1 MPSDRQIL
9 QRELAEKLRLEE
21 SLKPGIRRIFRRVLD
36 EFKASVAR
44 TGRPQSVARYAVSFE
59 TLLEDHYRKVAKAFK
74 GAVLAQN
81 NASSYAE
88 LKQAEEDDQ
97 TEELIAAILLL
108 WADGHA
114 PIQAGIITTTT
125 EMDMQDAINRA
136 RASLLEQGLPTD
148 PRSLAAAATPILKR
162 ILNNRVDL
170 ITVTET
176 QTSAEMAK
184 QVEAYTAAG
193 AVVPGL
199 AVPPAVGLQP
209 RPAAPKLKKSWLD
222 LRDDRTRETH
232 LIAGRRYQESPI
244 PITETFVVGGFR
256 MMIPGDTSMGAP
268 IREIANCRCSARY
281 FIG

>member
-1 MPSDRQIL
+1 MPSDSQIL
-9 QRELAEKLRLEE
+9 QRELAEKLRLEA

-44 TGRPQSVARYAVSFE
+44 TGRPQPVARYAVAFE

-88 LKQAEEDDQ
+88 LKQVEEDSE

-108 WADGHA
+108 WADEHA
-114 PIQAGIITTTT
+114 PIQAGIITRTT
-125 EMDMQDAINRA
+125 ERDMQDAVTQA
-136 RASLLEQGLPTD
+136 RDALILQGMPTD
-148 PRSLAAAATPILKR
+148 NRSVAATAGAILKR

-170 ITVTET
+170 IVVTET
-176 QTSAEMAK
+176 QASAEMAK

-193 AVVPGL
+193 AAVPGVP
-199 AVPPAVGLQP
+199 VPPDVALRP
-209 RPAAPKLKKSWLD
+209 RPLVQPKLKKSWLD

-232 LIAGRRYQESPI
+232 IIAGRRYQESPI
-244 PITETFVVGGFR
+244 PITDTFVVGGFR
-256 MMIPGDTSMGAP
+256 MMIPGDTSLGAP

-281 FIG
+281 FL